1 LSVHD
6 SHDTAERVY
15 ITVIRIIPMATVEYL
30 LNFIREDAPFGD
42 VTSESIIPDIDCRA
56 TITIEQTAVVAGLQE
71 ASALFRYFDVA
82 VELATLDG
90 SPVHRGDVILSLRG
104 DAKKILLVE
113 RTALNIIGRMS
124 GIATATSQFVR
135 LVQGVNPA
143 CRVAATRK
151 TCPGLRELDKK
162 AVVLGGGHPHRMTL
176 SDSILIKDNHLALV
190 SLEESITKARS
201 RSLYRTIEVEVETAD
216 DAVRAAEKGSD
227 TIMFDN
233 MNLDQVQKSLES
245 LKRHGLRDRVT
256 IEISGG
262 IDADNVGAYAALGVD
277 VISIGALTH
286 SVKNI
291 PVHLETLPIIM

>member
-1 LSVHD
+1 LSAHD

-15 ITVIRIIPMATVEYL
+15 ITVLRIIPMATVEYL

-82 VELATLDG
+82 VELATPDG

-176 SDSILIKDNHLALV
+176 SDGILIKDNHLALV

-216 DAVRAAEKGSD
+216 DAVHAAEKGSD

-233 MNLDQVQKSLES
+233 MNPDQVQESLES

-291 PVHLETLPIIM
+291 PVHLEILPITM

>member
-1 LSVHD
+1 LSAHD
-6 SHDTAERVY
+6 NPGTAERFY
-15 ITVIRIIPMATVEYL
+15 IIVIRIIPMVSVEYL

-42 VTSESIIPDIDCRA
+42 VTSESIIPDIDCTA

-71 ASALFRYFDVA
+71 ASALFRYFDVV
-82 VELATLDG
+82 VERATRDG

-104 DAKKILLVE
+104 PAKKILLVE

-124 GIATATSQFVR
+124 GIATATSQFVG
-135 LVQGVNPA
+135 LVRGVNLS

-151 TCPGLRELDKK
+151 TCPGLRELDKR

-176 SDSILIKDNHLALV
+176 SDGILIKDNHLALV
-190 SLEESITKARS
+190 SLEESVRRARS
-201 RSLYRTIEVEVETAD
+201 RPLYPTIEVEVETSD
-216 DAVRAAEKGSD
+216 EAVRAAEAGAD

-233 MNLDQVQKSLES
+233 MNPDQVLKSLES

-262 IDADNVGAYAALGVD
+262 IDADNIGAYAALGVD

-291 PVHLETLPIIM
+291 PVHLEILPITM

>member
-1 LSVHD
+1 MV
-6 SHDTAERVY
+6 
-15 ITVIRIIPMATVEYL
+15 TVEYL

-42 VTSESIIPDIDCRA
+42 VTSESIIPDIDCSA
-56 TITIEQTAVVAGLQE
+56 NISIEQTAVVAGLEE

-82 VELATLDG
+82 VDQAVGDG

-104 DAKKILLVE
+104 PAKKILLVE
-113 RTALNIIGRMS
+113 RTALNLIGRMS
-124 GIATATSQFVR
+124 GIATATSQFVG

-176 SDSILIKDNHLALV
+176 SDGILIKDNHLALV
-190 SLEESITKARS
+190 SLEESIAAARS
-201 RSLYRTIEVEVETAD
+201 RSLYRTIEVEVETAG
-216 DAVRAAEKGSD
+216 DAVRAAVAGSD
-227 TIMFDN
+227 AIMFDN
-233 MNLDQVQKSLES
+233 MNPEKVQESLES

-256 IEISGG
+256 IEVSGG
-262 IDADNVGAYAALGVD
+262 IDAGNVGAYASCGID

-291 PVHLETLPIIM
+291 PVHLEILPITL

>member
-1 LSVHD
+1 
-6 SHDTAERVY
+6 
-15 ITVIRIIPMATVEYL
+15 
-30 LNFIREDAPFGD
+30 
-42 VTSESIIPDIDCRA
+42 
-56 TITIEQTAVVAGLQE
+56 
-71 ASALFRYFDVA
+71 
-82 VELATLDG
+82 
-90 SPVHRGDVILSLRG
+90 
-104 DAKKILLVE
+104 
-113 RTALNIIGRMS
+113 
-124 GIATATSQFVR
+124 
-135 LVQGVNPA
+135 
-143 CRVAATRK
+143 
-151 TCPGLRELDKK
+151 
-162 AVVLGGGHPHRMTL
+162 MTL

-233 MNLDQVQKSLES
+233 MNPDQVQESLES
-245 LKRHGLRDRVT
+245 LERHGLRDRVT

-291 PVHLETLPIIM
+291 PVHLEILPITM

>member
-1 LSVHD
+1 
-6 SHDTAERVY
+6 
-15 ITVIRIIPMATVEYL
+15 MATVEYL

-143 CRVAATRK
+143 CRVVATRK

-201 RSLYRTIEVEVETAD
+201 RPLYPTIEVEVETAD
-216 DAVRAAEKGSD
+216 EAVRAAEAGVD

-233 MNLDQVQKSLES
+233 MNPDQVRESLES
-245 LKRHGLRDRVT
+245 LERCGLRDRVT

-262 IDADNVGAYAALGVD
+262 IDADNVDAYAALGVD

-291 PVHLETLPIIM
+291 PVHLEILPITM